1 MYSRTRLFNNL
12 PMDICFS
19 SIHSFKS
26 FSSLK
31 LRITVL
37 LFPSSAIVYYNV
49 GKYIIVSDYEINVII
64 EVSFLYFYRLTYY
77 DLTSLQRG
85 AIMIDSA
92 KEMPATEK
100 TVTVMAQPAQI
111 ELSTNAKGQHQW
123 TIKLYGESMD
133 DGLLK
138 QVLQIDEALSEKYK
152 SERDVK

>member
-1 MYSRTRLFNNL
+1 
-12 PMDICFS
+12 
-19 SIHSFKS
+19 
-26 FSSLK
+26 
-31 LRITVL
+31 
-37 LFPSSAIVYYNV
+37 
-49 GKYIIVSDYEINVII
+49 
-64 EVSFLYFYRLTYY
+64 
-77 DLTSLQRG
+77 
-85 AIMIDSA
+85 MIDSA

-100 TVTVMAQPAQI
+100 TVTIMAQPAQI